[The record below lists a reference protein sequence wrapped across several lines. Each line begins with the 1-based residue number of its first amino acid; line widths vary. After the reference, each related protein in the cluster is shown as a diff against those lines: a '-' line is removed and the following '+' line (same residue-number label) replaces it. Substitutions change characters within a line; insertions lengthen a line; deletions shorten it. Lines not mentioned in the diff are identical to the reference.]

1 MKSSKQFVID
11 RILDQAR
18 IEGVPLTDIEIRML
32 KFTEATSGSKDLEA
46 AEIFE
51 REYNDEEYEEK
62 IAKLIRHA
70 YDREKQWGKQE
81 NWDDA
86 LVRLAGRDLYLN
98 VMIARSGVG
107 NDSTG
112 VLGDWRFFLYAVS
125 AWAVSV
131 IAAFLV
137 GFSPFGA
144 RLIRSDALRLILTVC
159 IFASPYVLLRTSKR
173 QRKGAHDILV
183 K

>member
-46 AEIFE
+46 AEMFE

-62 IAKLIRHA
+62 IAKLIRRA
-70 YDREKQWGKQE
+70 YDREKQSGKQE

-86 LVRLAGRDLYLN
+86 LVRPAA
-98 VMIARSGVG
+98 I
-107 NDSTG
+107 ST
-112 VLGDWRFFLYAVS
+112 
-125 AWAVSV
+125 
-131 IAAFLV
+131 
-137 GFSPFGA
+137 
-144 RLIRSDALRLILTVC
+144 
-159 IFASPYVLLRTSKR
+159 
-173 QRKGAHDILV
+173 
-183 K
+183 